1 MKKKAKKAKEDAFL
15 KQMGYENKRGK
26 TWVGLRASVM
36 KDKKAYDRKACKKE
50 TQDICNDY

>member
-50 TQDICNDY
+50 TQDICNNY